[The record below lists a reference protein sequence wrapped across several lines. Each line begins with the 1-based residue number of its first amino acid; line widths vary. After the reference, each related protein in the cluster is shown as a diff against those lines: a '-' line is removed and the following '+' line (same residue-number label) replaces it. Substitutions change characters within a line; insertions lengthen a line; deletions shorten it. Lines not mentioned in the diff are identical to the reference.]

1 MKKQYTKV
9 SFKIMDTETKEEYL
23 ERMNAFS
30 SGTLMEAMGI
40 EYTKIELGLVEG
52 RFSVNKNTRRMA
64 GGILHGGASLAVAET
79 LAGLGSMVYC
89 EDGEAAVGI
98 QISAN
103 HIAMAHDG
111 EEIFVR
117 ASIIH
122 AGRTTHVWD
131 VNLYVIDRNKH
142 ISTVRVTNSIINI

>member
-1 MKKQYTKV
+1 MRKQYTKV
-9 SFKIMDTETKEEYL
+9 SCKIMESESTEEYL
-23 ERMNAFS
+23 ERMNAFNP
-30 SGTLMEAMGI
+30 GTLMEAMGI
-40 EYTKIELGLVEG
+40 EYTKIETGLVEG
-52 RFSVNKNTRRMA
+52 RFTVGRNTRRMA

-79 LAGLGSMVYC
+79 VAGLGSMVYC

-117 ASIIH
+117 ANIIH

-131 VNLYVIDRNKH
+131 VNLYVIDRKKH
-142 ISTVRVTNSIINI
+142 ISTVRVTNNIINI